1 MEPLTYDGF
10 KGLVRTSRRAWH
22 LELRDTYNVES
33 EDEPYGR
40 FLRGEADTYEWLDEW
55 LSFIRE
61 VVTHVTRVR
70 NARDHPTRLP
80 GDGAGQEAG
89 QRIIEPGGPLAEE
102 HPPVEDGLA
111 KFRYLPRHLA
121 DGIELPQEDYWLFD
135 DDALVLSVF
144 SADGRTGGFAQ
155 ESDPSLRAQCRDVR
169 EQVWSRAVPFA
180 EYVR

>member
-61 VVTHVTRVR
+61 VVATGVAVQRARIVSVPHSDYTRWGLVV
-70 NARDHPTRLP
+70 APYSIA
-80 GDGAGQEAG
+80 AG
-89 QRIIEPGGPLAEE
+89 
-102 HPPVEDGLA
+102 EDI
-111 KFRYLPRHLA
+111 RYLPRHLA
-121 DGIELPQEDYWLFD
+121 DGIELPQEDYWLLD